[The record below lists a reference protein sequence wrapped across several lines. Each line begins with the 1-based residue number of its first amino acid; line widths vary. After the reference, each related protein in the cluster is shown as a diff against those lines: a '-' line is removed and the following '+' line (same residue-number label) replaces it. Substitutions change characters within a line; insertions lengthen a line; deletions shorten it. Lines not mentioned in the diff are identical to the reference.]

1 MNYSTILI
9 NENFK
14 NFKNS
19 INECLENF
27 QSNKYKIIKNE
38 RNILKIVN
46 IEGKK
51 LVIKSFK
58 IPNFIN
64 KVIYTFFRKS
74 KARRSYE
81 YANKLVTHNINTP
94 KPVAYYETKKYFLL
108 TKSYYICEYI
118 DYDFT
123 FKDFIKNKFEFK
135 LITKLFAEFTY
146 SIHEKNINFLDN
158 TPGNTLIVKQNNSFD
173 FYLVDLNRMKFERM
187 TFKRRMKNL
196 SKLTTD
202 LELIKAI
209 STEYSKKTNI
219 NENIIYDEIISY
231 TEKFQNFLKRKKEI
245 KNKLGIG

>member
-27 QSNKYKIIKNE
+27 QSDQYKIIKNE
-38 RNILKIVN
+38 RNTLKIVN

-94 KPVAYYETKKYFLL
+94 KPVAYYEKKKYFLL

-158 TPGNTLIVKQNNSFD
+158 TPGNTLIVKQNNTFD

-196 SKLTTD
+196 SKLTID
-202 LELIKAI
+202 KKLIKAI
-209 STEYSKKTNI
+209 STEYSKK
-219 NENIIYDEIISY
+219 
-231 TEKFQNFLKRKKEI
+231 
-245 KNKLGIG
+245 

>member
-1 MNYSTILI
+1 MKILKILKILSMNVL
-9 NENFK
+9 
-14 NFKNS
+14 
-19 INECLENF
+19 
-27 QSNKYKIIKNE
+27 KIFNLTNTRLSKM

-64 KVIYTFFRKS
+64 RVIYTFFRKS
-74 KARRSYE
+74 NRRSYE

-158 TPGNTLIVKQNNSFD
+158 TPGNTLIVKQNNTFD

-231 TEKFQNFLKRKKEI
+231 TEKFQNFLKEKRK
-245 KNKLGIG
+245 